1 MCRAQEAEDNF
12 VIKRELAA
20 AKQLEQELRADLEKA
35 NSSIVELKEKRDLS
49 QSLESQEHRQLIES
63 LQEELI
69 AVKLRDAE
77 NNEEMKGLR
86 ERIRQLEDEINHLR
100 QLPADHAT
108 AKLQDELLA
117 VKLREAE
124 ANLSIKE
131 LKEKISELRTM
142 WNEHMSIMHPDSTES
157 SQPNSLENGGSNNSS
172 LNSNSLNGT
181 STPIPSLSVTS
192 SPLKILNAVKRSSDQ
207 AAEINKLKTELMS
220 AKLREAEAFS
230 DLKELRQK
238 VMELE
243 TQNNVTMN
251 QIRRQADEM
260 KKLNEQYDEVVERER
275 QAHSLLNQEKSK
287 YTDLDFQMK
296 EQQMMKRIKELEQ
309 TQMVA
314 ELRQKISSLETKV
327 CFTFQNQSVNKFLLS
342 RLKNMLPNRSLVK
355 VTWNHKTVVNFP
367 TEWPSCKPRCF
378 VWMSPIR
385 NFKRC
390 ISKIWSNKMV
400 ITKAAI
406 FSTTTIISRLHST
419 LP

>member
-1 MCRAQEAEDNF
+1 MCFFIKRLRTENRLLRQRIDNLELESGELADKLIQGQVSRAQEAEDNF

-20 AKQLEQELRADLEKA
+20 AKLLEQDLRGELEQAA
-35 NSSIVELKEKRDLS
+35 NTIIELKEKRELS
-49 QSLESQEHRQLIES
+49 QSLENKEHQQLIES

-77 NNEEMKGLR
+77 NYEEMKNLR
-86 ERIRQLEDEINHLR
+86 ERIRQLEEEINHLR
-100 QLPADHAT
+100 RLPADHAT

-131 LKEKISELRTM
+131 LKEKIAELRSM
-142 WNEHMSIMHPDSTES
+142 WNEHMSAMHPESAES
-157 SQPNSLENGGSNNSS
+157 SQPNSLETGSNGNS

-181 STPIPSLSVTS
+181 STPLPSLSVTS
-192 SPLKILNAVKRSSDQ
+192 SPLKILSAVKRSSDQ
-207 AAEINKLKTELMS
+207 AVEINKLKTELMS

-260 KKLNEQYDEVVERER
+260 KKLQEQYDDVIERER
-275 QAHSLLNQEKSK
+275 QAHALLNREKSK
-287 YTDLDFQMK
+287 FSDLDFQMK

-309 TQMVA
+309 TQLVA

-327 CFTFQNQSVNKFLLS
+327 
-342 RLKNMLPNRSLVK
+342 
-355 VTWNHKTVVNFP
+355 
-367 TEWPSCKPRCF
+367 
-378 VWMSPIR
+378 
-385 NFKRC
+385 
-390 ISKIWSNKMV
+390 
-400 ITKAAI
+400 
-406 FSTTTIISRLHST
+406 
-419 LP
+419 

>member
-1 MCRAQEAEDNF
+1 MRQKIDVLEQESGELADKLIQGQVCRAQEAEDNF

-35 NSSIVELKEKRDLS
+35 NNSINELKEKRNLS
-49 QSLESQEHRQLIES
+49 QSLESQEHRDLIES

-86 ERIRQLEDEINHLR
+86 ERIRQLEEEINHLR

-117 VKLREAE
+117 VKLREGE

-131 LKEKISELRTM
+131 LKEKIAELRTM
-142 WNEHMSIMHPDSTES
+142 WNEHLSVMHPDSTES
-157 SQPNSLENGGSNNSS
+157 SQPNSLENGSNNSS

-181 STPIPSLSVTS
+181 STPVPSLSVTS

-251 QIRRQADEM
+251 QIRRQAEEM
-260 KKLNEQYDEVVERER
+260 KKLQEQHDDVLERER
-275 QAHSLLNQEKSK
+275 QTNTLLNQEKSK
-287 YTDLDFQMK
+287 YTDLDFQLK
-296 EQQMMKRIKELEQ
+296 EQNMMKRIKELEQ

-327 CFTFQNQSVNKFLLS
+327 LL
-342 RLKNMLPNRSLVK
+342 
-355 VTWNHKTVVNFP
+355 T
-367 TEWPSCKPRCF
+367 
-378 VWMSPIR
+378 
-385 NFKRC
+385 
-390 ISKIWSNKMV
+390 
-400 ITKAAI
+400 
-406 FSTTTIISRLHST
+406 
-419 LP
+419 